1 MPKIT
6 DQSNQN
12 FVRAD
17 LGLALH
23 DNEKII
29 HAGPGT
35 SETKKTISDPVESPF
50 PRIKIT
56 ESSGICK
63 WHLLK
68 INSFWWNGMKKTVVK
83 SVVVL
88 TKADRGKKE
97 EKQLSVH

>member
-6 DQSNQN
+6 DQSNHN
-12 FVRAD
+12 FVPAD
-17 LGLALH
+17 LRLALH

-35 SETKKTISDPVESPF
+35 SETKKTISNIVESPF

-56 ESSGICK
+56 ESPGICK

-68 INSFWWNGMKKTVVK
+68 INGFWWNGIRKLVVK

-88 TKADRGKKE
+88 TKADVEKKD
-97 EKQLSVH
+97 EKQPSVH